1 MNLQMLQKTNGI
13 VLHFVK
19 YSETNLIVKIYTC
32 QFGLQSYILN
42 NSRSRKSKNK
52 TSLLQPLA
60 LVEIVISANH
70 KNKLQRIT
78 EITVH
83 EPYYD
88 IPFNIHKS
96 AIIIFLNEILYKSL
110 KEEHSDI
117 SLFEFIKNSLLMLD
131 LNTANCANFHI
142 YFMIQ
147 LTKYLGFYPEEKP
160 IAIVIFFDLKE
171 GRFLRQQPFHP
182 YYLTTEKSEIL
193 CSFMNTTYQGLHLIK
208 ITKAERK
215 QLLQALILYYQ
226 LHIHTL
232 GEIKSLDVLEEIA
245 A

>member
-1 MNLQMLQKTNGI
+1 MLQKTTGI
-13 VLHFVK
+13 VLHSVK
-19 YSETNLIVKIYTC
+19 YSETNLIVKIYTS

-52 TSLLQPLA
+52 AGLLQPLA
-60 LVEIVISANH
+60 LIEIVFSANN
-70 KNKLQRIT
+70 KNSLHRIT
-78 EITVH
+78 ELTIL
-83 EPYYD
+83 ESYYD
-88 IPFNIHKS
+88 IPFNIHKT

-110 KEEHSDI
+110 KEEHSDS

-131 LNTANCANFHI
+131 LNTTNCSNFHI

-147 LTKYLGFYPEEKP
+147 LSKYLGFYPEEKRIEN
-160 IAIVIFFDLKE
+160 IAFFDLKE
-171 GRFLRQQPFHP
+171 GNFLRQQPLHP
-182 YYLTTEKSEIL
+182 YYVTPENSLIFWN
-193 CSFMNTTYQGLHLIK
+193 FMNTSYEELHLIK

-232 GEIKSLDVLEEIA
+232 GEIKSVDVLEEVA